1 MKMIYRCL
9 IKEILMV
16 AAFVTSLLIVIF
28 VCVQL
33 ANFLSS
39 PLASSLV
46 SSALLQFICLQIPLL
61 LTELLPLGIFFAVL
75 LVYGRWYADSEMV
88 VLFSSGFSQR
98 RLLIFT
104 GCFAFGIAIFSALLS
119 FWIMPSVASYQKRL
133 ITKMTAEFTM
143 KKIVPQEFQ
152 TIGDVVYY
160 IGGVSKDNQK
170 MENIFF
176 FQPKDPGKV
185 VLIVAKHAQTM
196 LNEKT
201 DNSFITANQG
211 YRYELTPGKKD
222 LFVTQYATY
231 VQQLT
236 SVGTG
241 VGGVTDT
248 NILSTKELLSKSNF
262 FRGLSQYGAE
272 LQWRI
277 SLPIALVLL
286 SLLAVPLS
294 YVNPRHGRF
303 SQLLPA
309 ILIAIIYVNL
319 LYTFQSWVGS
329 GVLPLW
335 IGVWWIHFFLI
346 LLIVFL
352 VNRWMKV

>member
-1 MKMIYRCL
+1 MKIIYRCL

-16 AAFVTSLLIVIF
+16 AAFVTGLLILIF

-46 SSALLQFICLQIPLL
+46 SSALCQFIGLQIPLL

-88 VLFSSGFSQR
+88 VLFSSGFSQQ

-104 GCFAFGIAIFSALLS
+104 WCFALIISLFSAVLS
-119 FWIMPSVASYQKRL
+119 FWIMPSVSSYQKQL
-133 ITKMTAEFTM
+133 ITKMMAEFTM
-143 KKIVPQEFQ
+143 KKMVPQEFQ

-160 IGGVSKDNQK
+160 IGDVSKNNQT
-170 MENIFF
+170 MQNIFF
-176 FQPKDPGKV
+176 FQPKDHGKV
-185 VLIVAKHAQTM
+185 MLILAKHAQTQVS
-196 LNEKT
+196 EKT
-201 DNSFITANQG
+201 DSSFIIANQG

-222 LFVTQYATY
+222 VFVTQYDTY
-231 VQQLT
+231 AQQLT

-241 VGGVTDT
+241 VGDVNDT
-248 NILSTKELLSKSNF
+248 NIMSTRELLSKSNF
-262 FRGLSQYGAE
+262 FRGVSQYGAE

-319 LYTFQSWVGS
+319 LYTFQNWVGS

-335 IGVWWIHFFLI
+335 IGVWWIHFVLI
-346 LLIVFL
+346 ILIVFL
-352 VNRWMKV
+352 VNRWMKA